1 MLPRRGEGGAFPG
14 TVENREAD
22 FLVRDLNVV
31 SQRGLRNIKVFGSPI
46 EIQRLR
52 QHKDAVDLFAVHNS
66 VPPLGVVHF
75 SVFRK

>member
-14 TVENREAD
+14 TVENRKAD
-22 FLVRDLNVV
+22 FFLCGFNVV
-31 SQRGLRNIKVFGSPI
+31 SQRGLRNIKILGSPV